1 MTISLIVS
9 LPASGKTQRCIQ
21 RVQAQLKIAPFS
33 NTWMIL
39 PDRRQATAFRRRLAK
54 AKGGA
59 LGAQVGT
66 FGSLYEY
73 FLEKAGQPIPLASG
87 PIIHRLLQEAVR
99 RVKPQLQF
107 YQAIAEMP
115 GFILEL
121 SQRFGELKRAL
132 VYPEQFAEA
141 AASNVALREIS
152 LIYTAYQGILRGQG
166 WADQEGMSWLAV
178 QALEAQP
185 ELASGLDLL
194 VVDGFEAFEGG
205 QLSTLRLLA
214 DAGVEMLVTLPG
226 APDMQRQAH
235 RRFQRGLQDLQEIC
249 GDSLCISKDEFSI
262 HLPSLLTHIE
272 KQIFDRKPSAETL
285 KDDHSLE
292 MRACRTPVEEARE
305 ALRWIKARIVRDG
318 LAANACAIFAPML
331 DAYAPH
337 LRSAAREFGL
347 SLHFYHGQSLAT
359 APVIGAILNLLVLPI
374 HNFHR
379 GLLLDTLRSPYLDM
393 ARFQLTSRDIHTL
406 ELVSLDRKIIV
417 GREQWE
423 EALDWLANQDAK
435 PTEDPDDE
443 FHSPTLPR
451 GPQAAS
457 LKTHL
462 FEFLDLLQVS
472 LDVPQRLETWVAW
485 LEERLEALGFYDKT
499 RSAGEQEPLNTF
511 GEILRAM
518 IVGETIVEGEA
529 VTYPEFLGNLQG
541 AVGSASYREELA
553 SSYGSVQVGHLMDCR
568 GLRFRAVAILGLAEG
583 MLPEQERV
591 DPWLDEDLRCR
602 LKLEQRLQREQAGL
616 FYQAVTRCD
625 DYLLLTR
632 PYLADNGEPWLESPY
647 WKEVSDFFPHKQFPD
662 LVQTIQ
668 PEAPRPLA
676 NAASAEEALLWTMR
690 HNTDLPDV
698 FENEL
703 LARWEY
709 LGHARSVLA
718 ARSNHRP
725 MGVFDGG
732 LDALAEQLSALYDS
746 KHIWS
751 PTALETYGTCP
762 FRFYVERLL
771 GLEAQPIPEP
781 GLTIAQRGSL
791 LHAILEHVYQQADN
805 PADVGDVLA
814 HLPDVAQEQFR
825 KKEESREF
833 RPSALWETEKAQ
845 MVTVL
850 ENTIRE
856 LDALQPGWKPI
867 AYELK
872 FGKDDISP
880 LKIALEQSGEIQVRG
895 VIDRLDQDVTGT
907 RTRVVDYKT
916 GSSHLDKNA
925 LLSGRRLQL
934 PLYALAAQQVHQ
946 YPFPIEGLYWA
957 ILSAK
962 PGKLTLSSFEHE
974 DLYGPQGALEAVKAR
989 LDQIVAGIRAGE
1001 FPPIP
1006 PDGGCPSYC
1015 AAAAWCWRYEP
1026 EGRYD

>member
-9 LPASGKTQRCIQ
+9 PPASGKTQRCIQ
-21 RVQAQLKIAPFS
+21 QVQTQLKIAPFS
-33 NTWMIL
+33 NTWVIL
-39 PDRRQATAFRRRLAK
+39 PDRRQATAFRRRMAK
-54 AKGGA
+54 AGGA
-59 LGAQVGT
+59 LGARVGT

-87 PIIHRLLQEAVR
+87 PIVHRLLQEAVR
-99 RVKPQLQF
+99 RVRPQLQF

-121 SQRFGELKRAL
+121 RQRFGELKRAL
-132 VYPEQFAEA
+132 VYPEQFT
-141 AASNVALREIS
+141 ASVNGSIALQDIS
-152 LIYTAYQGILRGQG
+152 LIYTAYQDILRSQG

-178 QALEAQP
+178 QALEAKP

-205 QLSTLRLLA
+205 QLSTLLLLA
-214 DAGVEMLVTLPG
+214 GAGLEMLITLPG
-226 APDMQRQAH
+226 APNMQRQAH
-235 RRFQRGLQDLQEIC
+235 RRFQRGLRDLQEIC
-249 GDSLCISKDEFSI
+249 GDSLCISNDEFLT
-262 HLPSLLTHIE
+262 HLPPLLTHIE
-272 KQIFDRKPSAETL
+272 RHIFDLKTPAKPI
-285 KDDHSLE
+285 KDAHSLSL
-292 MRACRTPVEEARE
+292 RACRTPVEEARE

-318 LAANACAIFAPML
+318 LTANECALFAPTL
-331 DAYAPH
+331 DTYAPH

-347 SLHFYHGQSLAT
+347 PLHFYHGQSLAT
-359 APVIGAILNLLVLPI
+359 APVVGAILNLLALPI
-374 HNFHR
+374 HNFRR
-379 GLLLDTLRSPYLDM
+379 GPLLDTLRSPYMDM
-393 ARFQLTSRDIHTL
+393 TRFQLTSRDIHTL
-406 ELVSLDRKIIV
+406 ELVSLDRKITM
-417 GREQWE
+417 GQEQWV
-423 EALDWLANQDAK
+423 EALDWLADQDTT

-443 FHSPTLPR
+443 FHPPTLPH
-451 GPQAAS
+451 GQQAAS

-462 FEFLDLLQVS
+462 LGFFALLEIS
-472 LDVPQRLETWVAW
+472 LDAPQRLETWVAW
-485 LEERLEALGFYDKT
+485 LEERLEALGFYDRT
-499 RSAGEQEPLNTF
+499 HTTDEQEPLNTF

-518 IVGETIVEGEA
+518 IVGETIAEGDA
-529 VTYPEFLGNLQG
+529 VTYPEFLSDLLG
-541 AVGSASYREELA
+541 AVGSASYCEELTH
-553 SSYGSVQVGHLMDCR
+553 SYGSVQAGHLMDCR
-568 GLRFRAVAILGLAEG
+568 GLRFKAVALLGLAEG

-591 DPWLDEDLRCR
+591 DPWLNEDLRCR

-616 FYQAVTRCD
+616 FYQAVTRSD
-625 DYLLLTR
+625 AYLLLTR

-647 WKEVSDFFPHKQFPD
+647 WKEVSGFFSPEQFPG

-676 NAASAEEALLWTMR
+676 DAASKEEALLWTVR
-690 HNTDLPDV
+690 HDTDLSDV
-698 FENEL
+698 FKNDL

-718 ARSNHRP
+718 ARNNHRP
-725 MGVFDGG
+725 MGVFEGG
-732 LDALAEQLSALYDS
+732 LDTLAERLSTLYGS
-746 KHIWS
+746 EHIWS

-762 FRFYVERLL
+762 FRFYAERLL

-791 LHAILEHVYQQADN
+791 LHAILEHVYQQASN
-805 PADVGDVLA
+805 PADVEEVLA
-814 HLPDVAQEQFR
+814 LLPGIAHEQFR
-825 KKEESREF
+825 IAEESKEF
-833 RPSALWETEKAQ
+833 RPSALWETEQVQ
-845 MVTVL
+845 MIAVL

-856 LDALQPGWKPI
+856 LDALDPTWKPA
-867 AYELK
+867 AYELA
-872 FGKDDISP
+872 FGRDGFNP
-880 LKIALEQSGEIQVRG
+880 LKITMEQSGEIQVRG
-895 VIDRLDQDVTGT
+895 LIDRLDQDASGS

-946 YPFPIEGLYWA
+946 YPFPVEGLYWA

-974 DLYGPQGALEAVKAR
+974 DLYGPQGALEVVKTR
-989 LDQIVAGIRAGE
+989 LDQVVAGIRAGE

-1015 AAAAWCWRYEP
+1015 TAAAWCWRYEP
-1026 EGRYD
+1026 EERYYD